1 MEDKNKKPNYKIIFS
16 DLDKTLLINNH
27 IPDFNL
33 ESIKKARELGVKFV
47 ISTGRDLS
55 VVTSLLKELDTLN
68 MENEYTVCCSGSKI
82 YENKDNKLIYIKYL
96 DDNIVSEIFEFG
108 KNYPDMFIIFDTLE
122 GVYIYNEEKIDIK
135 NDFGTYKY
143 KKLEILEKLED
154 KKDLKIIRI
163 VFSCKNGVYI
173 NKILNDIKN
182 KKLFDNKVDYFL
194 TQNQFLEFNVLG
206 VNKGEALKWLCNY
219 LKIDISESIA
229 IGDSFNDESMIKI
242 AGLGACVKSADD
254 YIKKISK
261 YVCEKDYFEGSV
273 KEVIEKFVLN

>member
-33 ESIKKARELGVKFV
+33 EAIKKARELGVKFV

-143 KKLEILEKLED
+143 KKLEKLED

-163 VFSCKNGVYI
+163 VFSCKNGVYL
-173 NKILNDIKN
+173 NKILNEIKN

-219 LKIDISESIA
+219 LKIDISESIS

>member
-55 VVTSLLKELDTLN
+55 VVASLLKELDTLN
-68 MENEYTVCCSGSKI
+68 KENEYNVCCSGSKI

-143 KKLEILEKLED
+143 KKLEKLED

-163 VFSCKNGVYI
+163 VFSCKNGVYL
-173 NKILNDIKN
+173 NKILNEIKN

>member
-33 ESIKKARELGVKFV
+33 EAIKKARELGVKFV

-143 KKLEILEKLED
+143 KKLEKLED

-163 VFSCKNGVYI
+163 VFSCKNGVYL
-173 NKILNDIKN
+173 NKIFNEIKN

>member
-27 IPDFNL
+27 IPDFNN
-33 ESIKKARELGVKFV
+33 EAIKKARELGVKFV

-143 KKLEILEKLED
+143 KKLEKLED

-163 VFSCKNGVYI
+163 VFSCKNGVYL
-173 NKILNDIKN
+173 NKILNEIKN

-219 LKIDISESIA
+219 LKIDISESIS

>member
-33 ESIKKARELGVKFV
+33 EAIKKARELGVKFV

-143 KKLEILEKLED
+143 KKLEKLED

-163 VFSCKNGVYI
+163 VFSCKNGVYL
-173 NKILNDIKN
+173 NKILNEIKN

-219 LKIDISESIA
+219 LKIDIFESIA

>member
-33 ESIKKARELGVKFV
+33 EAIKKARELGVKFV

-143 KKLEILEKLED
+143 KKLEKLED
-154 KKDLKIIRI
+154 KKELKIIRI
-163 VFSCKNGVYI
+163 VFSCKNGVYL
-173 NKILNDIKN
+173 NKILNEIKN

-219 LKIDISESIA
+219 LKIDIFESIA

>member
-33 ESIKKARELGVKFV
+33 EAIKKARELGVKFV

-143 KKLEILEKLED
+143 KKLEKLED

-163 VFSCKNGVYI
+163 VFSCKNGVYL
-173 NKILNDIKN
+173 NKILNEIKN

-261 YVCEKDYFEGSV
+261 YVFEKDYFEGSV

>member
-33 ESIKKARELGVKFV
+33 EAIKKARELGVKFV

-96 DDNIVSEIFEFG
+96 DDNIISEIFEFG
-108 KNYPDMFIIFDTLE
+108 KNYPDIFIIFDTLE

-143 KKLEILEKLED
+143 KKLEKLED

-163 VFSCKNGVYI
+163 VFSCKNGVYL
-173 NKILNDIKN
+173 NKILNEIKN

>member
-33 ESIKKARELGVKFV
+33 EAIKKARELGVKFV

-143 KKLEILEKLED
+143 KKLEKLED

-163 VFSCKNGVYI
+163 VFSYKNGVYL
-173 NKILNDIKN
+173 NKILNEIKN

>member
-33 ESIKKARELGVKFV
+33 EAIKKARELGVKFV

-143 KKLEILEKLED
+143 KKLEKLED
-154 KKDLKIIRI
+154 KKGLKIIRI
-163 VFSCKNGVYI
+163 VFSCKNGVYL
-173 NKILNDIKN
+173 NKILNEIKN
-182 KKLFDNKVDYFL
+182 QKLFDNKVDYFL

-219 LKIDISESIA
+219 LKIDIRESIA

>member
-1 MEDKNKKPNYKIIFS
+1 MEDIKKLQNNS
-16 DLDKTLLINNH
+16 DVKYINLDIEN
-27 IPDFNL
+27 PNL
-33 ESIKKARELGVKFV
+33 EV
-47 ISTGRDLS
+47 I
-55 VVTSLLKELDTLN
+55 
-68 MENEYTVCCSGSKI
+68 Y
-82 YENKDNKLIYIKYL
+82 YLI
-96 DDNIVSEIFEFG
+96 EHG
-108 KNYPDMFIIFDTLE
+108 QNYS
-122 GVYIYNEEKIDIK
+122 YA
-135 NDFGTYKY
+135 
-143 KKLEILEKLED
+143 EKLED

-163 VFSCKNGVYI
+163 VFSCKNGVYL
-173 NKILNDIKN
+173 NKILNEIKN

-261 YVCEKDYFEGSV
+261 DVCEKDYFEGSV

>member
-27 IPDFNL
+27 IPDFNF
-33 ESIKKARELGVKFV
+33 EAIKKARELGVKFV

-143 KKLEILEKLED
+143 KKLEKLED

-163 VFSCKNGVYI
+163 VFSCKNGVYL
-173 NKILNDIKN
+173 NKILNEIKN

-219 LKIDISESIA
+219 LKIDIRESIA

>member
-33 ESIKKARELGVKFV
+33 EAIKKARELGVKFV

-96 DDNIVSEIFEFG
+96 NDNIVSEIFEFG

-143 KKLEILEKLED
+143 RKLEKLED
-154 KKDLKIIRI
+154 KKELKIIRI
-163 VFSCKNGVYI
+163 VFSCKNGVYL
-173 NKILNDIKN
+173 NKILNEIKN

>member
-33 ESIKKARELGVKFV
+33 EAIKKARELGVKFV

-68 MENEYTVCCSGSKI
+68 KENEYTVCCSGSKI

-143 KKLEILEKLED
+143 KKLEKLED

-163 VFSCKNGVYI
+163 VFSCKNGVYL
-173 NKILNDIKN
+173 NKILNEIKN

-219 LKIDISESIA
+219 LKIDIFESIA

>member
-27 IPDFNL
+27 IPDFNN
-33 ESIKKARELGVKFV
+33 EAIKKARELGVKFV

-143 KKLEILEKLED
+143 KKLEKLED
-154 KKDLKIIRI
+154 KKELKIIRI
-163 VFSCKNGVYI
+163 VFSCKNGVYL
-173 NKILNDIKN
+173 NKILNEIKN

>member
-27 IPDFNL
+27 IPDFNN
-33 ESIKKARELGVKFV
+33 EAIKKARELGVKFV

-143 KKLEILEKLED
+143 KKLEKLED

-163 VFSCKNGVYI
+163 VFSCKNGVYL
-173 NKILNDIKN
+173 NKILNEIKN

-261 YVCEKDYFEGSV
+261 YVCDKDYFEGSV

>member
-27 IPDFNL
+27 IPDFNN
-33 ESIKKARELGVKFV
+33 EAIKKARELGVKFV

-143 KKLEILEKLED
+143 KKLEKLED

-163 VFSCKNGVYI
+163 VFSCKNGVYL
-173 NKILNDIKN
+173 NKILNEIKN